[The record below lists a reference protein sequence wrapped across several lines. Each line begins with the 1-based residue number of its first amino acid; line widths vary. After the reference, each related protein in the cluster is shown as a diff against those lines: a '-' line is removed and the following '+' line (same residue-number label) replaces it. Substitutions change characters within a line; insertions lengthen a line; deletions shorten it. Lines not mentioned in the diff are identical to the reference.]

1 MKDRKILKWLSPR
14 VRLYGHD
21 DYFIAL
27 APRGMIFHRRG
38 VFLHS
43 MAFYRQSIRSIMED
57 QIFPC
62 HQFECSFCHTYNEKL
77 EEYERIYKEIRC
89 N

>member
-1 MKDRKILKWLSPR
+1 MRDRKLLKWLPPEL
-14 VRLYGHD
+14 RLYKNS

-38 VFLHS
+38 ILLHS
-43 MAFYRQSIRSIMED
+43 MAFYRQDIHSIKYD
-57 QIFPC
+57 QIHPC
-62 HQFECSFCHTYNEKL
+62 PQFMCSFCDRYNRNL
-77 EEYERIYKEIRC
+77 EEYKRMYKEIRC